1 MNILYNFNTLIS
13 TNNGK
18 NHLSAYIPEEMKLVD
33 VQTVSREGLAN
44 IREVAVKRRRSVQD
58 KMQDYLKETGNPYC
72 FRVGDVVVKNIYT
85 EDGPK
90 LNDLLRK
97 LILSF

>member
-1 MNILYNFNTLIS
+1 M
-13 TNNGK
+13 
-18 NHLSAYIPEEMKLVD
+18 IPEEMKLVD
-33 VQTVSREGLAN
+33 VRTVSREGLAD
-44 IREVAVKRRRSVQD
+44 IREVAVKRRKSAQD
-58 KMQDYLKETGNPYC
+58 KKQDYLKEIGNPYC

>member
-1 MNILYNFNTLIS
+1 MIS
-13 TNNGK
+13 
-18 NHLSAYIPEEMKLVD
+18 EEMKLVD
-33 VQTVSREGLAN
+33 VRIVSREGLAD

-58 KMQDYLKETGNPYC
+58 KMQDYLKETGHPYC
-72 FRVGDVVVKNIYT
+72 FRVGDVVVKNTYT

>member
-1 MNILYNFNTLIS
+1 M
-13 TNNGK
+13 
-18 NHLSAYIPEEMKLVD
+18 IPEEMKLVD
-33 VQTVSREGLAN
+33 VRTVSREGLAD
-44 IREVAVKRRRSVQD
+44 IREVAVKRRKSAQD

-72 FRVGDVVVKNIYT
+72 FRVRDVVVKNTYT

>member
-1 MNILYNFNTLIS
+1 M
-13 TNNGK
+13 
-18 NHLSAYIPEEMKLVD
+18 IPEEMKLVD
-33 VQTVSREGLAN
+33 VRIASREGLAD

-72 FRVGDVVVKNIYT
+72 FQVGDVVVKNTYT

>member
-1 MNILYNFNTLIS
+1 MIS
-13 TNNGK
+13 
-18 NHLSAYIPEEMKLVD
+18 EEMKLVD
-33 VQTVSREGLAN
+33 VRTVSREGLAD
-44 IREVAVKRRRSVQD
+44 IREVAVKRRKSVQD

>member
-1 MNILYNFNTLIS
+1 M
-13 TNNGK
+13 
-18 NHLSAYIPEEMKLVD
+18 IPEEMKLVD
-33 VQTVSREGLAN
+33 VRTVFREGLAD
-44 IREVAVKRRRSVQD
+44 IREVAIKRGRSVQD

-72 FRVGDVVVKNIYT
+72 FRVEDVVVKNIYT